1 MERKG
6 GKMLKCITLG
16 ELGPSLSGVFPK
28 EDELPSV
35 VGMFLMECQ
44 DGNGEEHSLFT
55 TGLNA
60 F

>member
-1 MERKG
+1 
-6 GKMLKCITLG
+6 MLKCITSG

-35 VGMFLMECQ
+35 VSMFLMECQ